1 MIKKTEKILIT
12 FFTTTAAMNMESVCK
27 SVNADGR
34 IIPVPGFISAGC
46 GLGWCAAPES
56 EEELTKIMQEHS
68 IDYQAVHRCVI

>member
-56 EEELTKIMQEHS
+56 EEELTKIMLDNNIE
-68 IDYQAVHRCVI
+68 YQAVHRCVI